1 MTEREKIFVF
11 GASGHAK
18 VVIDMIEREGRR
30 EIAWICD
37 DALDKHGKQLMGYE
51 ILGGREALLAR
62 RGDTVAGVVAIG
74 DNRIR
79 LDIAAWLADKG
90 YRLAPVVHPAA
101 AIGREVEIGD
111 GTVVMAGCVINSGTR
126 VGRHAI
132 VNTGATVDHDCILGD
147 GVHVGPGSQL
157 CGHVTVGASSLV
169 GAGTTIVP
177 SVRVGAN
184 VVVGAGSTVLADVP
198 DGARVGGSPCRPL
211 GS

>member
-18 VVIDMIEREGRR
+18 VVIDMIEREGRC
-30 EIAWICD
+30 EIAWVCD
-37 DALDKHGKQLMGYE
+37 DALDKHGRQLMGYG
-51 ILGGREALLAR
+51 IVGGREALLAR
-62 RGDTVAGVVAIG
+62 RGYTTAGVVAIG
-74 DNRIR
+74 DNGIR
-79 LDIAAWLADKG
+79 LAVAAWLADKG
-90 YRLAPVVHPAA
+90 YRLAPVVHPTA

-132 VNTGATVDHDCILGD
+132 VNTGATVDHDCVLGD
-147 GVHVGPGSQL
+147 GVHVGPGSHL
-157 CGHVTVGASSLV
+157 CGHVAVGDSSLV

-177 SVRVGAN
+177 SVRIGAN